1 MAKFGGQTSTF
12 KIDKSDGGALE
23 DISAYIV
30 KISGL
35 PGAQGLI
42 DVTTF
47 TSSGRK
53 FFPDELEVADISIDL
68 IWDNTVSTGP
78 DAIFGTMRTQNE
90 TRSFEYSPDGGTT
103 KYTGECW
110 LDSNGYQVTS
120 AVGDVVKA
128 TARLKVDGVVTR
140 A

>member
-12 KIDKSDGGALE
+12 KIDLTDGGALT
-23 DISAYIV
+23 DISSHIV
-30 KISGL
+30 KVSGL

-42 DVTTF
+42 DTTTF
-47 TSSGRK
+47 GSSGRK
-53 FFPDELEVADISIDL
+53 FFPDELEAADVSIDM

-78 DAIFGTMRTQNE
+78 DAIFGVMRTQSE

-110 LDSNGYQVTS
+110 LESYEITS

-128 TARLKVDGVVTR
+128 TARLKIDGPVTR
-140 A
+140 T